1 MKGLGK
7 QPVLTRFAEVVVVE
21 TLGDGL
27 DLVLE
32 VVLTGL
38 VQQQTVAAGSEQLRG
53 SSCDQEPEH
62 ELAGHHVEGW
72 YQEHLLA
79 VVAGEMGLE
88 GFFAQ
93 EPGM

>member
-21 TLGDGL
+21 SPGDVL

-38 VQQQTVAAGSEQLRG
+38 VQQQTVAAGSE
-53 SSCDQEPEH
+53 
-62 ELAGHHVEGW
+62 
-72 YQEHLLA
+72 
-79 VVAGEMGLE
+79 
-88 GFFAQ
+88 
-93 EPGM
+93 